1 MIDQLYREFKYWS
14 KGGSVYILSD
24 LHLNDPDCKYMD
36 PNWISVEEQVHNIFN
51 VLHFY
56 DTFICLGDVGDLE
69 PLIHEW
75 CRKKYHGKLCNRIL
89 ITGNHDNAAAKNML
103 FWTEVYDGP
112 LFISPKIVLSHE
124 PIYGLDW
131 CMNIHGHDHD
141 PNNKGDEHHLNVAAN
156 VIGYK
161 PINLGKEI
169 KNGLLR
175 NCDGIHR
182 YTIDRIKDENK
193 G

>member
-1 MIDQLYREFKYWS
+1 MIDQLYRQFKLWS
-14 KGGSVYILSD
+14 EGGSVYILSD

-36 PNWISVEEQVHNIFN
+36 ENWISVEEQIHNILS
-51 VLHFY
+51 VYHLY
-56 DTFICLGDVGDLE
+56 DTFICLGDIGDLQQ
-69 PLIHEW
+69 LKDEW
-75 CRKKYHGKLCNRIL
+75 NNKRYDMSPKRIL
-89 ITGNHDNAAAKNML
+89 ITGNHDNSSVKDKS
-103 FWTEVYDGP
+103 FWTEIYDGP

-141 PNNKGDEHHLNVAAN
+141 PNHKGDEHHLNVAAN

-161 PINLGKEI
+161 PINLGREI
-169 KNGLLR
+169 KRGLLR